1 MLPIKITIED
11 AFFEEEDRCGYR
23 VSRDM
28 KKIWAVELDLLNEF
42 SKACEKYQLKWFVHA
57 GTMLG
62 AIRHK
67 GFIPWDD
74 DIDVV
79 MPRVDYEKFCGIASD
94 VFMDPYFFQTEKTDR
109 FFCRNFARLR
119 NSKTT
124 AIQHWES
131 KRHYPY
137 NQGIFIDI
145 FPMDNIPD
153 DLEER
158 KQYFEDV
165 MYNHSMSWQMR
176 NYVYFFRQEEGIG
189 AVKYLKRFGKHLIF
203 KYIQR
208 KKRNYV
214 RYINKCDEE
223 LQKYNDR
230 LTEWVGESVIPPLG
244 RWVWKREWVSQ
255 VEWMPFEMIR
265 VPVPTGYEGCLESGF
280 GANWRTPIH
289 AVTMHGAVFFD
300 AEAPY
305 TKYLKISKYNHKCTI
320 TE

>member
-1 MLPIKITIED
+1 MQPLKLYIEPS
-11 AFFEEEDRCGYR
+11 FFLEEDRHGYT
-23 VSRDM
+23 VTSEM

-42 SKACEKYQLKWFVHA
+42 SRVCEKHQLKWFVHA

-62 AIRHK
+62 AIRHH

-79 MPRVDYEKFCGIASD
+79 MPRCDYERLCALGPQEFKH
-94 VFMDPYFFQTEKTDR
+94 PYFYQTEETDR
-109 FFCRNFARLR
+109 FFARNFARLR
-119 NSKTT
+119 NSNTT
-124 AIQHWES
+124 AILEWE
-131 KRHYPY
+131 RHFDYPY

-158 KQYFEDV
+158 KKFFENV

-176 NYVYFFRQEEGIG
+176 NYVYFFRQEKGIG
-189 AVKYLKRFGKHLIF
+189 AVKYLKRYGKHLLY

-208 KKRNYV
+208 KKRDYV

-223 LQKYNDR
+223 LQKYNDQ
-230 LTEWVGESVIPPLG
+230 LTGWVGESVVPPLG

-255 VEWMPFEMIR
+255 VDWVPFEMIR

-280 GANWRTPIH
+280 GSNWRTPIH
-289 AVTMHGAVFFD
+289 AATMHGAVFYD

-305 TKYLKISKYNHKCTI
+305 TKYLKI